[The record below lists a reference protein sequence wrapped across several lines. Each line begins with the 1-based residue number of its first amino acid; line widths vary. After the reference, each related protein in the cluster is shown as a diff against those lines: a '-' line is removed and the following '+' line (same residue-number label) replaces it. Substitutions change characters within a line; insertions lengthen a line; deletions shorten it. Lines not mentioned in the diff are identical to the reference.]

1 MRAMHSGIHRAY
13 ADSQHNVQG
22 TIKAVYHLSY
32 SLLEKKSVVVS
43 ALAAWLRRRGSW
55 KGNGYTSWVQPAETA
70 LHTYDTIWNE
80 DWAALEELRS
90 ACFER
95 ADCVCASTR

>member
-1 MRAMHSGIHRAY
+1 MRVMHSGIHRAY

-22 TIKAVYHLSY
+22 TVKAVYHLCY
-32 SLLEKKSVVVS
+32 SLPEKNCVVVS
-43 ALAAWLRRRGSW
+43 ALAAWLRHKASW
-55 KGNGYTSWVQPAETA
+55 KGDRYTSKIQAAETA
-70 LHTYDTIWNE
+70 LHTYDTIWKE
-80 DWAALEELRS
+80 DFAALEELRS